1 MTSDDRLI
9 FAFEKGLAYFEP
21 GNTSSMERIADF
33 ELDIEGT
40 RMNDGRVDP
49 FGRFLVGGYHS
60 DPEKLVSSMYVV
72 FYRFRPFIL
81 SRDYCT
87 LMTPCI
93 THSHIPRKHT
103 RNQQRS
109 NTQVHARLEGWKVVC
124 ENCVP
129 KHWMYEQHMLLS

>member
-9 FAFEKGLAYFEP
+9 FAFEKGLAFYKP
-21 GNTSSMERIADF
+21 GDTSSMERIADF

-72 FYRFRPFIL
+72 FEFKPFTF
-81 SRDYCT
+81 SRY
-87 LMTPCI
+87 
-93 THSHIPRKHT
+93 HRSH
-103 RNQQRS
+103 S
-109 NTQVHARLEGWKVVC
+109 NTGTCWTRRTES
-124 ENCVP
+124 CV
-129 KHWMYEQHMLLS
+129 

>member
-9 FAFEKGLAYFEP
+9 FAFEKGLAFYKP
-21 GNTSSMERIADF
+21 GDTSSMERIADF

-72 FYRFRPFIL
+72 FEFKPFTL
-81 SRDYCT
+81 SRY
-87 LMTPCI
+87 
-93 THSHIPRKHT
+93 HRSH
-103 RNQQRS
+103 S
-109 NTQVHARLEGWKVVC
+109 NTGTC
-124 ENCVP
+124 
-129 KHWMYEQHMLLS
+129 

>member
-1 MTSDDRLI
+1 
-9 FAFEKGLAYFEP
+9 
-21 GNTSSMERIADF
+21 MERIADF

-72 FYRFRPFIL
+72 FYRFRPFA
-81 SRDYCT
+81 T
-87 LMTPCI
+87 
-93 THSHIPRKHT
+93 T

>member
-9 FAFEKGLAYFEP
+9 FALKGLAFYKP
-21 GNTSSMERIADF
+21 GDTSSMERIADF

-60 DPEKLVSSMYVV
+60 DPEKLVSSMY
-72 FYRFRPFIL
+72 
-81 SRDYCT
+81 S
-87 LMTPCI
+87 
-93 THSHIPRKHT
+93 
-103 RNQQRS
+103 
-109 NTQVHARLEGWKVVC
+109 AGLEGWKVVC

-129 KHWMYEQHMLLS
+129 KLDV